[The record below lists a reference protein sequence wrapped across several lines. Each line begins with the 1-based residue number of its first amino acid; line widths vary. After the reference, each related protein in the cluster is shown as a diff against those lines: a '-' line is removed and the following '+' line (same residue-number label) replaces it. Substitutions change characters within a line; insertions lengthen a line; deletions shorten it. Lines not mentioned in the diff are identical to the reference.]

1 LLLDTTTRM
10 SRMLMLCFC
19 ERSKRREAR
28 EKVLEIMNEALDEW
42 PSLKSVRN
50 VVIGANEE

>member
-1 LLLDTTTRM
+1 
-10 SRMLMLCFC
+10 MLMLCFC

-42 PSLKSVRN
+42 PRLKSVRN
-50 VVIGANEE
+50 VVIEANEE

>member
-1 LLLDTTTRM
+1 
-10 SRMLMLCFC
+10 MLCFY
-19 ERSKRREAR
+19 EKSKRREAR
-28 EKVLEIMNEALDEW
+28 GKVLEIMNEALDEW